1 MTLSKFVE
9 YIKQAWANRPSATT
23 PISAERLLHMESGIK
38 ANNEAIR
45 ELAAAV
51 VSAIVN
57 DPNKI
62 ASMAALYAVNQ
73 AVTELNSN
81 SVKNNRYV
89 ENRTNIGSVALI
101 KGDDTAYHM
110 HLYNDEAAWFA
121 EFALSTK
128 APVIESDVTKL
139 SIANVQRISSYNG
152 ILYITLADGDV
163 YEIEMTKQ

>member
-38 ANNEAIR
+38 ANNEAIQ
-45 ELAAAV
+45 ELATAV

-73 AVTELNSN
+73 AVTELN
-81 SVKNNRYV
+81 K
-89 ENRTNIGSVALI
+89 
-101 KGDDTAYHM
+101 
-110 HLYNDEAAWFA
+110 
-121 EFALSTK
+121 
-128 APVIESDVTKL
+128 
-139 SIANVQRISSYNG
+139 
-152 ILYITLADGDV
+152 
-163 YEIEMTKQ
+163 